1 MIGDGDANDWIDL
14 SDDMDNIDNNVGKMV
29 MVTGAREGE
38 LLENFPAGNMN
49 FYYCVCEFQSYIEN
63 TDSEVKLAIAR
74 TYKLFPDR
82 VSVRLEHLCGGRL
95 GADLGVQRQGAV
107 HLHRA
112 CVQALVHGDEA
123 DEARLSR

>member
-1 MIGDGDANDWIDL
+1 MQMTGLICL
-14 SDDMDNIDNNVGKMV
+14 DDMDNIDNNVGKMV
-29 MVTGAREGE
+29 MVNWSREGE
-38 LLENFPAGNMN
+38 LLKNFPAGNMN

-74 TYKLFPDR
+74 TYKLFLDR